1 MLTKPL
7 RCLPSRSQTN
17 NLNDFFLSQRHW
29 HRSKKTGDKLPENL
43 WHEEFHGQFTC
54 GANTAPHFPFT
65 IRGSGTEMK
74 KCGLHGL
81 FKKLPRTKKAH
92 EKPLSPLQ
100 WSLSKSEALAHRQCT
115 LAHHLNVCLSKSAH
129 SITPAAL
136 QSSLAS
142 LDTSHHVDHKSL
154 DTAHN
159 VPTFRHQLIEGSGIT
174 LLLHQKHTSV
184 R

>member
-7 RCLPSRSQTN
+7 RRMPSRSQTN

-29 HRSKKTGDKLPENL
+29 HCNKKRATNCPT
-43 WHEEFHGQFTC
+43 TC
-54 GANTAPHFPFT
+54 GTRTSTVSSHAAPTSLLTFLSQSEALAPK
-65 IRGSGTEMK
+65 SK

-92 EKPLSPLQ
+92 EEPLSPLQ

-115 LAHHLNVCLSKSAH
+115 LAHHLNVVFQNQLIHPLLPPCNLRSH
-129 SITPAAL
+129 LLIQVITL
-136 QSSLAS
+136 I
-142 LDTSHHVDHKSL
+142 TKSL

-159 VPTFRHQLIEGSGIT
+159 VPTFRHQLIESSGIT
-174 LLLHQKHTSV
+174 LLLHQKHPSV